1 MGRPCP
7 GCGPRSQSPIHLGQR
22 TGPDTSSAH
31 RSPWHRAR
39 RNSSQDSA
47 ARGPVTLT
55 LNAFAS
61 AGILPTEVF
70 NHRFWAAHWTDWRR
84 TDCAQFY
91 LLPLSD
97 VPALAAERRQIV
109 RSGHRAQ
116 SGTNWSRLK
125 AKCIDT
131 PTQDPLLRKSLH
143 EQMQVRVNEA
153 LVRRTRCDSYQTQ
166 GAVTLS

>member
-1 MGRPCP
+1 M
-7 GCGPRSQSPIHLGQR
+7 
-22 TGPDTSSAH
+22 SSAH

-39 RNSSQDSA
+39 ANSSQDCA

-70 NHRFWAAHWTDWRR
+70 NHRFWVAHWTDWRR

-91 LLPLSD
+91 LVPLSD
-97 VPALAAERRQIV
+97 VPALAVERRQIV
-109 RSGHRAQ
+109 LSGHKAP
-116 SGTNWSRLK
+116 SGTNWSRLGPRGL
-125 AKCIDT
+125 DR
-131 PTQDPLLRKSLH
+131 PTQDPLLRESLQ
-143 EQMQVRVNEA
+143 EQMPVRVNEA

-166 GAVTLS
+166 DAVTLS

>member
-7 GCGPRSQSPIHLGQR
+7 GGGPRSHNPIHLGQR
-22 TGPDTSSAH
+22 TGRDTSSAH

-39 RNSSQDSA
+39 RNSSKDSA

-70 NHRFWAAHWTDWRR
+70 NHRFWAAHWTDWKR

-91 LLPLSD
+91 LLPLRC
-97 VPALAAERRQIV
+97 AGAR
-109 RSGHRAQ
+109 
-116 SGTNWSRLK
+116 
-125 AKCIDT
+125 
-131 PTQDPLLRKSLH
+131 
-143 EQMQVRVNEA
+143 
-153 LVRRTRCDSYQTQ
+153 RRTQADCAIGTQ
-166 GAVTLS
+166 GAIRHELESS